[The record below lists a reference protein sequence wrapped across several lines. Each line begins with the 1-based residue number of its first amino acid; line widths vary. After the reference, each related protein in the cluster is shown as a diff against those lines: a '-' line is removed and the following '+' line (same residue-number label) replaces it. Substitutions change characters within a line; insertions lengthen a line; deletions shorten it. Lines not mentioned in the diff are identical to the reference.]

1 MGRQRLLRHEAPKPI
16 YCWLQDFV
24 RLAKWEDRGY
34 YAMKA
39 TTERNQRQ
47 LHRLTR
53 RGEEALSQPAAAVL
67 AAASKAMG
75 FADLTDASN
84 KAALGAA
91 KGAQAGKS
99 ASGSKRKQAHS
110 AKLEEVWV
118 VVLWVL
124 QNLLVVT
131 SECTAGASAR
141 SDGLLGRN
149 CMPATVDTPLHCSN
163 TGGSKGYSM
172 RPAGFACVSHW
183 LSHSVF
189 VLAGAAREHTSM
201 AEFLQHVP
209 QGYSF

>member
-1 MGRQRLLRHEAPKPI
+1 M
-16 YCWLQDFV
+16 QDFV

-75 FADLTDASN
+75 FADLTDASD

-99 ASGSKRKQAHS
+99 ARDSKRKQAQS
-110 AKLEEVWV
+110 ATLEEVWFV
-118 VVLWVL
+118 MLWVL
-124 QNLLVVT
+124 YNLVVT
-131 SECTAGASAR
+131 SEWATVTSVR
-141 SDGLLGRN
+141 SDGLLGGN
-149 CMPATVDTPLHCSN
+149 CMPATV
-163 TGGSKGYSM
+163 
-172 RPAGFACVSHW
+172 
-183 LSHSVF
+183 
-189 VLAGAAREHTSM
+189 
-201 AEFLQHVP
+201 
-209 QGYSF
+209 